1 MLRPL
6 TARRASPEDAVPER
20 WRDSPGQ
27 ATTERGTAA
36 AVLRSR
42 AVRAEQQHPHRV
54 SPVLRK
60 DCRARPEA
68 PALSST
74 TARTA
79 TKETLDPIIPDEQE
93 SGVQVLI
100 GMIFFSHLG
109 AGLGLALRNETGRK
123 FVKEHR
129 NRGAGFCVLQPSP
142 LEVFM
147 TAAVR
152 FVSLAV
158 CFVVVAGC
166 DIVEVVAQSER
177 ARGSFERTLTVDGP
191 VDLNV
196 RSGSGGIQIR
206 TGSGDRVQVI
216 GKVSA
221 GSSRDGL
228 DPAER
233 VRKVEAAPPI
243 TQQGNV
249 IRIGDTNDDPTYR
262 NISISYEIVV
272 PANTRLDAQTGSG
285 NQTIGSVN
293 GAVRAQTGSGSIH
306 IERTGGSLF
315 AQTGS
320 GNIDADAV
328 GGDVRAQTGSGSVE
342 VRQTTRGDVS
352 VQTGSGSVRLSLPE
366 DASYTLDAQ
375 TGSGS
380 ISTAHPLTVQGQ
392 TRRNHL
398 TGTVRGGGN
407 AVRVRTGS
415 GSIDIR

>member
-1 MLRPL
+1 
-6 TARRASPEDAVPER
+6 
-20 WRDSPGQ
+20 
-27 ATTERGTAA
+27 
-36 AVLRSR
+36 
-42 AVRAEQQHPHRV
+42 
-54 SPVLRK
+54 
-60 DCRARPEA
+60 
-68 PALSST
+68 
-74 TARTA
+74 
-79 TKETLDPIIPDEQE
+79 
-93 SGVQVLI
+93 
-100 GMIFFSHLG
+100 
-109 AGLGLALRNETGRK
+109 
-123 FVKEHR
+123 
-129 NRGAGFCVLQPSP
+129 
-142 LEVFM
+142 M
-147 TAAVR
+147 TAVVR

-158 CFVVVAGC
+158 CFVAFAGC
-166 DIVEVVAQSER
+166 DVAHLVAQSER

-191 VDLNV
+191 VDLSV

-243 TQQGNV
+243 TQEGNV
-249 IRIGDTNDDPTYR
+249 IRIGNTNDDPTYR
-262 NISISYEIVV
+262 NVSISYELVV

-285 NQTIGSVN
+285 SQTIGSVD
-293 GAVRAQTGSGSIH
+293 GAVRAQTGSGSIR

-320 GNIDADAV
+320 GNIHADAV

-366 DASYTLDAQ
+366 DAAYTLDAQ

-380 ISTAHPLTVQGQ
+380 ISTAQPLTVQGRTQ
-392 TRRNHL
+392 RNHL

-415 GSIDIR
+415 GSIDIK

>member
-1 MLRPL
+1 
-6 TARRASPEDAVPER
+6 
-20 WRDSPGQ
+20 
-27 ATTERGTAA
+27 
-36 AVLRSR
+36 
-42 AVRAEQQHPHRV
+42 
-54 SPVLRK
+54 
-60 DCRARPEA
+60 
-68 PALSST
+68 
-74 TARTA
+74 
-79 TKETLDPIIPDEQE
+79 
-93 SGVQVLI
+93 
-100 GMIFFSHLG
+100 
-109 AGLGLALRNETGRK
+109 
-123 FVKEHR
+123 
-129 NRGAGFCVLQPSP
+129 

-147 TAAVR
+147 TALVR

-158 CFVVVAGC
+158 CFVAFAGC
-166 DIVEVVAQSER
+166 DIAHLVAQSER

-191 VDLNV
+191 VELSV
-196 RSGSGGIQIR
+196 RSGSGGIEIR

-221 GSSRDGL
+221 GSSREGL

-243 TQQGNV
+243 TQEGNV

-262 NISISYEIVV
+262 NVSISYELVV

-285 NQTIGSVN
+285 SQTIGSVN
-293 GAVRAQTGSGSIH
+293 GAVRAQTGSGSIR

-320 GNIDADAV
+320 GNIHADAV

-342 VRQTTRGDVS
+342 VKQTTRGDVS

-366 DASYTLDAQ
+366 DAAYTLDAQ

-380 ISTAHPLTVQGQ
+380 ISTAHQLTVQGR

-415 GSIDIR
+415 GSIDIK